1 MYRSALALGALLC
14 AFALTTRAAD
24 PGEKMAGAWTTNVD
38 NKMKETITIKV
49 EDGKWSVTGV
59 YTVKDKEV
67 GSFKGEDC
75 AMLKTGSLI
84 FKKVYEKKPNPTW
97 KDGTL
102 CTAKLDKDQLSISYR
117 VGKNAAT
124 TRYASAD
131 AAKANPKANP
141 KADPKTD
148 PGVEAKGEVR
158 IKPENVLA
166 KPGDTV
172 RLLVVADKGGFTAKH
187 VDALKKGK
195 ITKLEGGFGG
205 FEEDEQ
211 RLAVSDVTDQPKE
224 LDLVKGTY
232 RMVVVSDRST
242 PPMAGFQAFCS
253 VKLPNQCNFTDIKFV
268 GEAKGKFKFRT
279 AEPAEGMIYVV
290 EAKVVK
296 FGK

>member
-1 MYRSALALGALLC
+1 
-14 AFALTTRAAD
+14 
-24 PGEKMAGAWTTNVD
+24 
-38 NKMKETITIKV
+38 MKETITIKV

-59 YTVKDKEV
+59 YKVDDKEV
-67 GSFKGEDC
+67 GSYKGDDC
-75 AMLKTGSLI
+75 AMSKAGTLM

-97 KDGTL
+97 KDGEV
-102 CTAKLDKDQLSISYR
+102 CTAKLDKDQLSISHR
-117 VGKNAAT
+117 AGKNIAT
-124 TRYASAD
+124 TKYAAAD
-131 AAKANPKANP
+131 VAKVDPKANP
-141 KADPKTD
+141 KTDPKTE
-148 PGVEAKGEVR
+148 VKGEIR
-158 IKPENVLA
+158 TKPENVLA

-172 RLLVVADKGGFTAKH
+172 RLLVVKCDKGGFTAKH

-211 RLAVSDVTDQPKE
+211 RLAVSDVTEQPKE

-268 GEAKGKFKFRT
+268 GEAKGKFKPRT
-279 AEPAEGMIYVV
+279 AEPVEGAIYVV